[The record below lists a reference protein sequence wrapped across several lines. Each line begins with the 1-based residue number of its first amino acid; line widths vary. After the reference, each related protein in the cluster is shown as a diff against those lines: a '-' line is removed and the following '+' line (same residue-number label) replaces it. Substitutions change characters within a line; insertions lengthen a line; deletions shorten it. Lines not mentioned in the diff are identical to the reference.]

1 VAQVADEARLVAR
14 LDMAQNRHGRPGR
27 RGPLSGVQRKSDLE
41 GGRSESDPERTL
53 IAEERPRQRGSEYGL
68 RAGDAELNRWQLR
81 RAKVGSRQLPG
92 PTLFGKEMEKTRG
105 HCYVE
110 RPEKDRF
117 CFRR

>member
-1 VAQVADEARLVAR
+1 MSAIPSLTVV
-14 LDMAQNRHGRPGR
+14 NRTW
-27 RGPLSGVQRKSDLE
+27 RGQPISVE
-41 GGRSESDPERTL
+41 IDPERTL

-68 RAGDAELNRWQLR
+68 RAGVAELNRWQLR